1 MNWSNVAK
9 GAAIVALLG
18 SAPLQAGAME
28 IASVTSPVAQMD
40 DGFVQR
46 VVIVRGPHGGAYAGR
61 PGGVH
66 AYRPGYR
73 PGYHGYVGHPGYRSG
88 YPGYRPGYAGWARPG
103 WYHWGPGGA
112 IAAGAAIG
120 VLGAAAVAAWAPP
133 APAPGLCWY
142 YTDPSQRSGFWD
154 ACP

>member
-1 MNWSNVAK
+1 MNLSNAAK

-18 SAPLQAGAME
+18 SAPLPAGAME
-28 IASVTSPVAQMD
+28 IVGGSSAAGYGD
-40 DGFVQR
+40 HGFVQE

-73 PGYHGYVGHPGYRSG
+73 PGYHGYVGRPGYRPG
-88 YPGYRPGYAGWARPG
+88 YPGYRAGYAGWARPG

-120 VLGAAAVAAWAPP
+120 FVGAAAAAAWAPAP
-133 APAPGLCWY
+133 PAPGLCWY
-142 YTDPSQRSGFWD
+142 YTDPSQQSGFWD

>member
-28 IASVTSPVAQMD
+28 IVGGTSPAAQMNE
-40 DGFVQR
+40 GFVQT
-46 VVIVRGPHGGAYAGR
+46 VVIVRGPHGGAVVR
-61 PGGVH
+61 PGVH
-66 AYRPGYR
+66 GYHPGYR
-73 PGYHGYVGHPGYRSG
+73 PGYGYHPGYRPG

-133 APAPGLCWY
+133 PPAPGLCWY
-142 YTDPSQRSGFWD
+142 YTDPSQRNGFWD
-154 ACP
+154 ACQ

>member
-1 MNWSNVAK
+1 MNWSSVA
-9 GAAIVALLG
+9 GVAAIAALLG
-18 SAPLQAGAME
+18 SAPLQVGAME
-28 IASVTSPVAQMD
+28 VVAGSSLAAQMNE
-40 DGFVQR
+40 GMIQT
-46 VVIVRGPHGGAYAGR
+46 VVIVRGAHGRAYAGR

-73 PGYHGYVGHPGYRSG
+73 PGYHPGYRPGYHPGYR
-88 YPGYRPGYAGWARPG
+88 PGYRPGYAGWARPG
-103 WYHWGPGGA
+103 WYNWGPGGA

-120 VLGAAAVAAWAPP
+120 FIGAAAAAAWAPP
-133 APAPGLCWY
+133 PPQPGLCWY

>member
-1 MNWSNVAK
+1 MIWSNVAR
-9 GAAIVALLG
+9 GAAIAALLG
-18 SAPLQAGAME
+18 STPLPARAME
-28 IASVTSPVAQMD
+28 IVRGSSPAGYGN
-40 DGFVQR
+40 DGFVQE

-73 PGYHGYVGHPGYRSG
+73 PGYH
-88 YPGYRPGYAGWARPG
+88 PGYRPGYRPVYAGWARPG

-142 YTDPSQRSGFWD
+142 YTDPSQRNGFWD

>member
-1 MNWSNVAK
+1 MNLSNAAK

-18 SAPLQAGAME
+18 SAPLPAGAIE
-28 IASVTSPVAQMD
+28 IVGGSSAAGYGAN
-40 DGFVQR
+40 GFFQE

-73 PGYHGYVGHPGYRSG
+73 PGYHGYVGHPGYRPG

-120 VLGAAAVAAWAPP
+120 FVGAAAAAAWAPAP
-133 APAPGLCWY
+133 PAPGLCWY
-142 YTDPSQRSGFWD
+142 YTDPSQQSGFWD

>member
-1 MNWSNVAK
+1 MNLSNAAK

-18 SAPLQAGAME
+18 SAPLQAGAIE
-28 IASVTSPVAQMD
+28 IVGGSSPAGYGD
-40 DGFVQR
+40 RGFVQE
-46 VVIVRGPHGGAYAGR
+46 VVIVHGPRGGAYAGR

-73 PGYHGYVGHPGYRSG
+73 PGYHGYVGRPGYRPG
-88 YPGYRPGYAGWARPG
+88 YPGYRPAYAGWARPG

-120 VLGAAAVAAWAPP
+120 FVGAATAAAWAPAP
-133 APAPGLCWY
+133 PAPGLCWY
-142 YTDPSQRSGFWD
+142 YTDPSQQSGFWD

>member
-73 PGYHGYVGHPGYRSG
+73 PGYHG
-88 YPGYRPGYAGWARPG
+88 
-103 WYHWGPGGA
+103 
-112 IAAGAAIG
+112 
-120 VLGAAAVAAWAPP
+120 
-133 APAPGLCWY
+133 
-142 YTDPSQRSGFWD
+142 
-154 ACP
+154 

>member
-9 GAAIVALLG
+9 GAALCAVLG

-28 IASVTSPVAQMD
+28 IGGGPNPASQMNE
-40 DGFVQR
+40 GFVQS

-61 PGGVH
+61 PGGMH
-66 AYRPGYR
+66 AYRPGYGGVHR
-73 PGYHGYVGHPGYRSG
+73 GYH
-88 YPGYRPGYAGWARPG
+88 PGYRPGYAGYRGPAVVGGWARPG

>member
-9 GAAIVALLG
+9 GAVAVAFLA
-18 SAPLQAGAME
+18 SAMASATTRAGAME
-28 IASVTSPVAQMD
+28 IVGGSSPAGYGG
-40 DGFVQR
+40 DGFVQT
-46 VVIVRGPHGGAYAGR
+46 VVIVRGPHGGAVVR
-61 PGGVH
+61 PGVH
-66 AYRPGYR
+66 PGYHGYR
-73 PGYHGYVGHPGYRSG
+73 PGYGYHPGYRPG

-133 APAPGLCWY
+133 SPAPGLCWY
-142 YTDPSQRSGFWD
+142 YTDPSQRNGFWD
-154 ACP
+154 TCQ

>member
-9 GAAIVALLG
+9 GAALCGLLL

-28 IASVTSPVAQMD
+28 ISGGPNPASQISE
-40 DGFVQR
+40 GFVQS
-46 VVIVRGPHGGAYAGR
+46 VVIVRGPHGGTYAGR
-61 PGGVH
+61 PGGMH
-66 AYRPGYR
+66 AYRPGYGGVH
-73 PGYHGYVGHPGYRSG
+73 PGYH
-88 YPGYRPGYAGWARPG
+88 PGYRPGYAGYRGPAVIGGWARPG